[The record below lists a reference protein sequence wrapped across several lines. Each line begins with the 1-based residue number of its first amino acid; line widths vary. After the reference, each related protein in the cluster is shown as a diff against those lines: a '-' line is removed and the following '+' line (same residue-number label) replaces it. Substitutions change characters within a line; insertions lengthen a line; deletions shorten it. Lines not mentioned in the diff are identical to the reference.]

1 MVVDDLFVRARAK
14 TIELLKVAKQTREQ
28 SPFDQ
33 RIAKLSDA
41 QLALR
46 HAAVEIVVLEMRL
59 ENALSP
65 DAVASEQIDQLAE
78 RIRNGRYPDFDIDE
92 NMGGENMG

>member
-1 MVVDDLFVRARAK
+1 MVDDVFARARSKAL
-14 TIELLKVAKQTREQ
+14 ELLKIARQTREQ
-28 SPFDQ
+28 SPFDE
-33 RIAKLSDA
+33 RIVKWSDA

-65 DAVASEQIDQLAE
+65 DSVASEQIDKLVDSVRQ
-78 RIRNGRYPDFDIDE
+78 GRYPDFDV
-92 NMGGENMG
+92 G

>member
-1 MVVDDLFVRARAK
+1 MVVDDVFARARSKAV
-14 TIELLKVAKQTREQ
+14 ELLKIARQTREQ

-33 RIAKLSDA
+33 RIAKWSDA

-46 HAAVEIVVLEMRL
+46 HAAVEIAVLEMRL

-65 DAVASEQIDQLAE
+65 NSVASEQIDKLVE
-78 RIRNGRYPDFDIDE
+78 SVRHGRYPDFDVD
-92 NMGGENMG
+92 